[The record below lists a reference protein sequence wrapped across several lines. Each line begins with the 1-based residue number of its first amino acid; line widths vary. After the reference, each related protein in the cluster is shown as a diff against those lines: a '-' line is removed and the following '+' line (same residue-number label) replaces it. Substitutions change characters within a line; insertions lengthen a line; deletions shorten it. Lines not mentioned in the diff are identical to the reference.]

1 MISLLSRFSFRIITI
16 LIITSGLLAVPFFVL
31 AYDVDQIR
39 IFDSTGK
46 LINFVNILPDYSG
59 AIDLAVGD
67 FKGDGEKEIAV
78 CLGAEVGHKLM
89 VYDFSGKILF
99 EASPFGPFKGGCLV
113 TAGDL
118 DGDDQDEIIVSA
130 DSSGGPHVKVYKF
143 DREIMSFF
151 AFDNKLRY
159 GSRIWAGD
167 LGTDGKA
174 ELVAFSN
181 YGDKPRIAVLEN
193 RGVPLN
199 IREISDVNNN
209 GLSVAGGNF
218 ALNGQKQLAY
228 VGGAGTDKKIN
239 FTDKE
244 GKVIK
249 TLNYDLINFSGTFSL
264 ETTDINVDGRDDLA
278 IIEGFGGSGR
288 ISVFDY
294 SGKRLLAFNPF
305 EDFFYGVTADFN
317 DTNGDGKPEII
328 TAPRILRPKLK
339 NKDYK
344 SIEVDLAKQI
354 LYQYQDGKIIN
365 HFKISS
371 GTRVTPTPAGNFKVT
386 LKRPLVRM
394 SWYYG
399 NNHPWNY
406 DLPNVPWVVTFKG
419 PYTIHG
425 TYWHSNFGFP
435 MSHGCVNMRTPEAK
449 VIYDWSEIGT
459 PVSIY

>member
-1 MISLLSRFSFRIITI
+1 MFSSLNKLTFCAI
-16 LIITSGLLAVPFFVL
+16 LLLVVTSGIFSIPFFVL
-31 AYDVDQIR
+31 ASDINQIR
-39 IFDSTGK
+39 VFDSNGK

-59 AIDLAVGD
+59 ALDLAVGD
-67 FKGDGEKEIAV
+67 FNGNGQKEIAV
-78 CLGAEVGHKLM
+78 CLGAEAGHKLM

-99 EASPFGPFKGGCLV
+99 ETTPFGSFKGGCLV
-113 TAGDL
+113 TVGDL
-118 DGDDQDEIIVSA
+118 EGDNQDEIIVSA

-151 AFDNKLRY
+151 VFDSNLRY

-167 LGTDGKA
+167 LGNDGKA
-174 ELVAFSN
+174 EIVAFSN
-181 YGDKPRIAVLEN
+181 YGDKPRIIVLEN
-193 RGVPLN
+193 KGSPLT
-199 IREISDVNNN
+199 IREIGDLNSN

-228 VGGAGTDKKIN
+228 VGGAGTDKRIN
-239 FTDKE
+239 FMDKE

-249 TLNYDLINFSGTFSL
+249 TLDYDIINFSGTFSL
-264 ETTDINVDGRDDLA
+264 KTTDINADGRDNLA

-305 EDFFYGVTADFN
+305 DDFFYGVTAYFN
-317 DTNGDGKPEII
+317 DINGDGKPEII
-328 TAPRILRPKLK
+328 TAPRILRPKLR

-344 SIEVDLAKQI
+344 SIEIDLSRQT

-365 HFKISS
+365 YYKISS
-371 GTRVTPTPAGNFKVT
+371 GKRITPTPRGDFKVT

-394 SWYYG
+394 AWNYG

-406 DLPNVPWVVTFKG
+406 DLPNVPWVVSFKG
-419 PYTIHG
+419 PYALHG
-425 TYWHSNFGFP
+425 TYWHNNFGHP

-459 PVSIY
+459 PVSVY